1 LTLVEVNERKKY
13 IYKER
18 MKESERKDQKAT
30 KFAKMLKLVPPAPT
44 DMPFHNDILTL
55 TTYDNEQVPL

>member
-1 LTLVEVNERKKY
+1 MKEKK
-13 IYKER
+13 IYKKR
-18 MKESERKDQKAT
+18 MKESERKEQKAT

-44 DMPFHNDILTL
+44 DMSFHNDILTL